1 MAVKSQ
7 SQRGGSASEASAQ
20 HTALRIQ
27 IEPSLA
33 MSYEQERGLD
43 GDLKAFVQ
51 QRGLLLQG
59 VFPVYQVRAHQAR
72 LSAVDCVAVMDWIID
87 RAGLA
92 ALTLS
97 WAMSTESTVSS
108 APSEVTVHVS
118 VSDLGLIGLTMLH
131 RTQRI
136 SPTRYLQVL
145 AEFDDSQ
152 AASSSH
158 DQPGE
163 RGAAIVGALH

>member
-1 MAVKSQ
+1 MAVKSKP
-7 SQRGGSASEASAQ
+7 QRGCSGPDTSDQ
-20 HTALRIQ
+20 HKTLRVQ

-43 GDLKAFVQ
+43 GDLKVFVQ

-72 LSAVDCVAVMDWIID
+72 LSAADLVAVLDWLID
-87 RAGLA
+87 RAGVA

-97 WAMSTESTVSS
+97 GALSTESTVSG
-108 APSEVTVHVS
+108 APSEGMVHVL

-158 DQPGE
+158 DQPKG

>member
-1 MAVKSQ
+1 MAVKSK
-7 SQRGGSASEASAQ
+7 SQRGCSGPDGSAQ

-27 IEPSLA
+27 IEPNLA

-43 GDLKAFVQ
+43 GDLKAFSQ

-59 VFPVYQVRAHQAR
+59 LFPVYQVRAHQAR
-72 LSAVDCVAVMDWIID
+72 LSAVDFVAVVDWLID
-87 RAGLA
+87 RAGVA

-97 WAMSTESTVSS
+97 WAMSTESSASS
-108 APSEVTVHVS
+108 APSEVMVHVS

-158 DQPGE
+158 DHPKGQ
-163 RGAAIVGALH
+163 GAAIVGALH

>member
-7 SQRGGSASEASAQ
+7 SQRGFSGPDASGQ
-20 HTALRIQ
+20 HKALRIQ

-33 MSYEQERGLD
+33 MSYEQERGLH
-43 GDLKAFVQ
+43 GDLKAFIQ

-72 LSAVDCVAVMDWIID
+72 LSAVDCVAMVDWLID
-87 RAGLA
+87 RAGVA
-92 ALTLS
+92 ALTLG
-97 WAMSTESTVSS
+97 WTMSTESTVSS
-108 APSEVTVHVS
+108 APSEVMVHVS

-152 AASSSH
+152 AASTSH
-158 DQPGE
+158 DQHKGQ
-163 RGAAIVGALH
+163 GAAIVGALH